1 MEELPFLTQSE
12 RSIGGVIRSSPEDF
26 RVEEIPAYLPSG
38 EGDHVYVRFEKRN
51 LPTPDAVKAMARA
64 LGVDGRECGWAG
76 LKDKNAVTVQWASF
90 LRADVEKAR
99 SLALDGITVLEVSRH
114 RNKLKTGHLHGN
126 RFDLRVRG
134 CVEGALAIA
143 QRVAERI
150 GLEGAPNYYGSQRF
164 GREGKNV
171 ERGVRW
177 LTGVDA
183 APRDGFDRKMLASSV
198 QSWLFN
204 RYLAERVSD
213 GLLALYIQGDLAVR
227 HPSDRVFA
235 IAEEEALSTYASRA
249 CSATGPMF
257 GPEMRWPDGAAKER
271 EERVLAASGLGIEH
285 FARAKGLAE
294 GTRRAIRVCPASI
307 EVSEEDAGQSPTL
320 RFRFEL
326 PAGAY
331 ATAVLR
337 EFRKTDDEGLRS
349 GPMWGI
355 EPGPSTATEE

>member
-12 RSIGGVIRSSPEDF
+12 PSIGGVMRSSPEDF

-51 LPTPDAVKAMARA
+51 MPTPDAVKAMARA
-64 LGVDGRECGWAG
+64 LSVDGRECGWAG

-90 LRADVEKAR
+90 LRADPEKAR
-99 SLALDGITVLEVSRH
+99 SLAIEGITVLEVSRH

-134 CVEGALAIA
+134 CVEGALEIA
-143 QRVAERI
+143 KRVAERI
-150 GLEGAPNYYGSQRF
+150 SLEGAPNYYGSQRF

-177 LTGVDA
+177 LTGVDP

-204 RYLAERVSD
+204 RYLSQRVKD
-213 GLLALYIQGDLAVR
+213 GLLSLYVQGDLAVR
-227 HPSDRVFA
+227 HPMDRVFA
-235 IAEEEALSTYASRA
+235 ITEEEALSTYASRA

-257 GPEMRWPDGAAKER
+257 GPEMRWPEGAAKER
-271 EERVLAASGLGIEH
+271 EASVLEASGLGIEH

-294 GTRRAIRVCPASI
+294 GTRRAIRVCPPAI
-307 EVSEEDAGQSPTL
+307 DVSEEDADGAPSV

-355 EPGPSTATEE
+355 EPAASSSTEE

>member
-1 MEELPFLTQSE
+1 MEELPFLTRDE
-12 RSIGGVIRSSPEDF
+12 RSIGGVMRSVPEDF
-26 RVEEIPAYLPSG
+26 AVEEVPAYLPSG
-38 EGDHVYVRFEKRN
+38 EGDHVYVRFAKRN
-51 LPTPDAVKAMARA
+51 MATPDAVKAIARA

-99 SLALDGITVLEVSRH
+99 GLAVDGITVLEVSRH
-114 RNKLKTGHLHGN
+114 RNKLKTGHLYGN

-150 GLEGAPNYYGSQRF
+150 ALEGAPNYYGAQRF
-164 GREGKNV
+164 GRDGKNV

-177 LTGVDA
+177 LKGEDA
-183 APRDGFDRKMLASSV
+183 PPRDGFERKMFASSV

-204 RYLAERVSD
+204 QYLSERVTD
-213 GLLALYIQGDLAVR
+213 GLLALYVEGDLAVR

-235 IAEEEALSTYASRA
+235 ITEEEALSTYASRA

-257 GPEMRWPDGAAKER
+257 GPEMRWPEGAARAR

-285 FARAKGLAE
+285 FARARGLAE
-294 GTRRAIRVCPASI
+294 GTRRATRVCPASI
-307 EVSEEDAGQSPTL
+307 EVSEEEPSVL

-337 EFRKTDDEGLRS
+337 EFRKSDAEGLRS
-349 GPMWGI
+349 EPMWGI
-355 EPGPSTATEE
+355 EPASNPAAEE